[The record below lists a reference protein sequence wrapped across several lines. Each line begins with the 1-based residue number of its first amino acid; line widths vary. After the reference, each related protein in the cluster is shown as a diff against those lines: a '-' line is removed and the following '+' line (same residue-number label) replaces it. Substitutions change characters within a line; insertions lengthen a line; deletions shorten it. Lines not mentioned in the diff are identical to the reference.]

1 MLLLA
6 GLESQMN
13 DQNPQTTPT
22 FKFLGL
28 TKMPFLGGH
37 EK

>member
-13 DQNPQTTPT
+13 DQNPQTTLT